1 MTKMQTIRKT
11 LSTITRK
18 RYRCRIRLILLDL
31 VIELAALEVWKDS
44 VWRSTMPTTNYS
56 MEIDM
61 PLGRMSLLEMT
72 VSSSACPSKQ
82 RTASKVEPSLLMNLY
97 WMDSEKRSG
106 LIWMPY

>member
-1 MTKMQTIRKT
+1 
-11 LSTITRK
+11 
-18 RYRCRIRLILLDL
+18 
-31 VIELAALEVWKDS
+31 
-44 VWRSTMPTTNYS
+44 
-56 MEIDM
+56 M